1 METCNILIW
10 ILLWVASSLFWVWIC
25 LLGGA
30 ERVEGTFS
38 SIFVFGL
45 LGPLYSAEWTK
56 VGAWLSL
63 FFGTIWFV
71 VGLFLPG
78 ARIHLW

>member
-10 ILLWVASSLFWVWIC
+10 IILWAASSLFWVWIC

-30 ERVEGTFS
+30 ERLEATFT
-38 SIFVFGL
+38 SILVFGP
-45 LGPLYSAEWTK
+45 LGPSLSAEGIK
-56 VGAWLSL
+56 VFAWLAL
-63 FFGTIWFV
+63 LFGTIWFV

-78 ARIHLW
+78 ARIDLW